1 MNIHEYQA
9 KELLQ
14 KFDVATTRGRVAA
27 TLDEAEQIAREL
39 GDIDIVVK
47 AQIHAGGR
55 GKGSFKDGF
64 KGGVHVR
71 KTPDEVRDVAA
82 KMLGQ
87 ILVTHQTGPAGRLV
101 NKLLVAESADI
112 AREIYF
118 AVLLDRATAAPLIV
132 ASTEGGVE
140 IEAVA
145 AKSPEKII
153 REPIDPL
160 AGLQPYQARKLASQ
174 LGFESSQLKN
184 ASKLFEGLYRTFIA
198 YDCSM
203 IEVNPLVVTNKGEVL
218 ALDAKFNFDDNALYR
233 HPEIAAMRDVAEEDP
248 REVEAS
254 KHGLNYIGLDGDI
267 ACLVNGAGL
276 AMATM
281 DIIKFYGGEPANF
294 LDVGG
299 GATEEQVTEALKI
312 LIADKHVKAILVN
325 IFGGIMKVDIIAQG
339 IINAAKSVKLSVP
352 LVVRLEG
359 TNVERGK
366 QMLKESGLALIA
378 ADDLA
383 DAAQKVVT
391 ARNRNSKSQIPNP
404 KFQLNSQIPI
414 PKWTLARNDAI
425 WKTAHFGSRTPFYQT
440 TTRTLAN
447 TEDARQLVR
456 ASRSV
461 AANWI
466 EADEALSK
474 KDFLM
479 RQKFAQK
486 KQKRA
491 AVSCAYST
499 RFQRRM
505 RPVLATVWQRKLAS
519 SRLSSLRSSR
529 NLATYDFSLCAFFAL
544 RFCLDLA

>member
-27 TLDEAEQIAREL
+27 TLHEAEQIAREL

-55 GKGSFKDGF
+55 GKGSFNNGF
-64 KGGVHVR
+64 KGGVHIR
-71 KTPDEVRDVAA
+71 KTPDEVRNVAA

-101 NKLLVAESADI
+101 NKVLVAESADI

-160 AGLQPYQARKLASQ
+160 AGLQPYQTRKLASQ

-184 ASKLFEGLYRTFIA
+184 ASKLFDGLYRTFIA

-203 IEVNPLVVTNKGEVL
+203 VEVNPLVVTNKGEVL

-233 HPEIAAMRDVAEEDP
+233 HPEIAAMRDRAEEDR

-254 KHGLNYIGLDGDI
+254 KHGLNYIGLDGNI

-299 GATEEQVTEALKI
+299 GATEEQVTEAFKI
-312 LIADKHVKAILVN
+312 LIADKKVKAILVN
-325 IFGGIMKVDIIAQG
+325 IFGGIMKCDVIAEG
-339 IINAAKSVKLSVP
+339 IINAAKTVKLSMP

-366 QMLKESGLALIA
+366 QLLKEGGIELIA

-383 DAAQKVVT
+383 DAAQKVV
-391 ARNRNSKSQIPNP
+391 A
-404 KFQLNSQIPI
+404 
-414 PKWTLARNDAI
+414 
-425 WKTAHFGSRTPFYQT
+425 
-440 TTRTLAN
+440 
-447 TEDARQLVR
+447 
-456 ASRSV
+456 
-461 AANWI
+461 AANS
-466 EADEALSK
+466 ES
-474 KDFLM
+474 
-479 RQKFAQK
+479 
-486 KQKRA
+486 
-491 AVSCAYST
+491 
-499 RFQRRM
+499 
-505 RPVLATVWQRKLAS
+505 
-519 SRLSSLRSSR
+519 
-529 NLATYDFSLCAFFAL
+529 
-544 RFCLDLA
+544 

>member
-14 KFDVATTRGRVAA
+14 KFDVATTRGRVAT

-55 GKGSFKDGF
+55 GKGSFKKGF

-87 ILVTHQTGPAGRLV
+87 ILVTHQTGPSGRLV
-101 NKLLVAESADI
+101 NKVLVAESADI

-145 AKSPEKII
+145 ARSPEKII

-160 AGLQPYQARKLASQ
+160 AGLQPYQARKLARQ

-203 IEVNPLVVTNKGEVL
+203 VEVNPLVVTNKGEVL

-233 HPEIAAMRDVAEEDP
+233 HPEVAAMRDVAEEDP

-299 GATEEQVTEALKI
+299 GATEEQVTEAFKI
-312 LIADKHVKAILVN
+312 LIADKKVKAILVN
-325 IFGGIMKVDIIAQG
+325 IFGGIMKVDVIAEG
-339 IINAAKSVKLSVP
+339 IINAAKTVKVSVP

-366 QMLKESGLALIA
+366 QLLKESGIELIA

-383 DAAQKVVT
+383 DAAQKAVAAAAT
-391 ARNRNSKSQIPNP
+391 ANH
-404 KFQLNSQIPI
+404 KFQLPNP
-414 PKWTLARNDAI
+414 R
-425 WKTAHFGSRTPFYQT
+425 
-440 TTRTLAN
+440 
-447 TEDARQLVR
+447 
-456 ASRSV
+456 
-461 AANWI
+461 
-466 EADEALSK
+466 
-474 KDFLM
+474 
-479 RQKFAQK
+479 
-486 KQKRA
+486 
-491 AVSCAYST
+491 
-499 RFQRRM
+499 
-505 RPVLATVWQRKLAS
+505 
-519 SRLSSLRSSR
+519 
-529 NLATYDFSLCAFFAL
+529 
-544 RFCLDLA
+544 